1 MSAYGV
7 KSAKAVYYHIGMK
20 VRNDNIRNI
29 AIIAHVD
36 HGKTTLVDALFKQ
49 SGLVGKGMDGVRIM
63 DSGAIEKERGITIN
77 AKNCAIHWK
86 GVKINI
92 IDTPGHADF
101 GGEVER
107 GLSMVDGAIL
117 LVDAAEGPL
126 PQTRFVLEKAL
137 KQSLPLIVVINKIDR
152 KDARPDDVLNEVYDL
167 LLELSP
173 DERMLE
179 VPVFYANGREGT
191 CGKSLDDIKSNLH
204 ELLDAII
211 SDIPA
216 PEYDDTEP
224 FQMLVS
230 DLSYSDFLGRLAIGK
245 VMNGSAETNDTLV
258 CVKENSVEQLR
269 VTRIQA
275 YDGPQF
281 VDCPKADSG
290 DIIVLAGV
298 NDVSIGDTICTKE
311 EVKALPRIEVDEPTV
326 SMLFS
331 KNISPLAGKEG
342 NAATSAK
349 IWERLQKEALRNV
362 SIRIER
368 NPDDTFTV
376 KGRGEF
382 QMAIIA
388 EEMRREGF
396 EFCVGRPHVIFH
408 VDSEGRKTE
417 PVEVL
422 MIDCPEE
429 YSGTVM
435 EKLGRRKAVMSDITY
450 TEGGRVKIR
459 FDIPARGLIGFRDEF
474 LTDTKGFGIMN
485 SYLKGYEPYKGDFP
499 ERLTGSLVSDRAG
512 TAVAYGIWELEDR
525 GRFFIVPGDPVYE
538 GEIVGERNKDMD
550 LMLNPTKT
558 KKLTN
563 LRASG
568 HDEAVTLTP
577 VSKPTLEQAIQFI
590 KDDELVEVTPLSIR
604 MCKKILNTQN
614 RKIFESRGSIPSYLL
629 NK

>member
-1 MSAYGV
+1 MR
-7 KSAKAVYYHIGMK
+7 
-20 VRNDNIRNI
+20 VRNENIRNI

-36 HGKTTLVDALFKQ
+36 HGKTTLVDALFRQ
-49 SGLVGKGMDGVRIM
+49 SGLVGKGMDGTRIM
-63 DSGAIEKERGITIN
+63 DSGAIERERGITIS

-86 GVKINI
+86 DVKINI

-137 KQSLPLIVVINKIDR
+137 LHNLPLIVVINKIDR
-152 KDARPDDVLNEVYDL
+152 KDARADEVLNEVYDL

-173 DERMLE
+173 DEKMLE

-191 CGKSLDDIKSNLH
+191 CGRSLDDIKDNLH
-204 ELLDAII
+204 ELLDAIL
-211 SDIPA
+211 SEIPA
-216 PEYDDTEP
+216 PEYDDEEP

-245 VMNGSAETNDTLV
+245 VMNGSVETNDTLV
-258 CVKENSVEQLR
+258 CVKKDSVEQLR

-275 YDGPQF
+275 YDGPQMI
-281 VDCPKADSG
+281 DCPKASAG

-342 NAATSAK
+342 KAVTSAK
-349 IWERLQKEALRNV
+349 IWERLQREALRNV
-362 SIRIER
+362 SIRVEK
-368 NPDDTFTV
+368 NPDDSFTV

-388 EEMRREGF
+388 EEMRREGY

-408 VDSEGRKTE
+408 TDESGRKTE

-422 MIDCPEE
+422 LVDCPEE
-429 YSGTVM
+429 FSGTVM
-435 EKLGRRKAVMSDITY
+435 EKLGRRKAIMSDITY
-450 TEGGRVKIR
+450 TAGGRVKIR

-485 SYLKGYEPYKGDFP
+485 SYLKGYEPYKGDFA
-499 ERLTGSLVSDRAG
+499 ERLTGSLVSDRDG
-512 TAVAYGIWELEDR
+512 VAVAYGIWELEDR

-538 GEIVGERNKDMD
+538 GEVVGERNKDLD

-568 HDEAVTLTP
+568 HDEAVSLTP
-577 VSKPTLEQAIQFI
+577 VVKPSLEQAIQFI

-604 MCKKILNTQN
+604 MCKKVLNTQQ
-614 RKIFESRGSIPSYLL
+614 RKILQSRGAIPSYLL
-629 NK
+629 K

>member
-1 MSAYGV
+1 
-7 KSAKAVYYHIGMK
+7 MK
-20 VRNDNIRNI
+20 VRNERIRNI

-49 SGLVGKGMDGVRIM
+49 SGLVGKCMDGTRIM
-63 DSGAIEKERGITIN
+63 DSGAIERERGITIS
-77 AKNCAIHWK
+77 AKNCAIHWN
-86 GVKINI
+86 GIKINI

-137 KQSLPLIVVINKIDR
+137 LKNLPLIVVINKIDR
-152 KDARPDDVLNEVYDL
+152 KDARAEEVLNEVYDL

-191 CGKSLDDIKSNLH
+191 CGRSLDSINGNLH
-204 ELLDAII
+204 ELLDAIV
-211 SDIPA
+211 SEIPA
-216 PEYDDTEP
+216 PEYDDSEP

-245 VMNGSAETNDTLV
+245 VMNGSAATNDTLV

-275 YDGPQF
+275 YDGPQM
-281 VDCPKADSG
+281 VDDPKAEAG

-298 NDVSIGDTICTKE
+298 GDVSIGDTICTKE

-342 NAATSAK
+342 KAVTSAK

-362 SIRIER
+362 SIRVEK
-368 NPDDTFTV
+368 NPDDSFTV

-408 VDSEGRKTE
+408 TDENGRKTE

-422 MIDCPEE
+422 LIDCPEE

-450 TEGGRVKIR
+450 TQGGRVKIR

-485 SYLKGYEPYKGDFP
+485 SYLKGYEPYKGDFA
-499 ERLTGSLVSDRAG
+499 ERLTGSLVSDRDG
-512 TAVAYGIWELEDR
+512 VAVAYGIWELEDR

-538 GEIVGERNKDMD
+538 GEVVGERNKDLD

-568 HDEAVTLTP
+568 HDEAVSLTP
-577 VSKPTLEQAIQFI
+577 VVKPSLEQAIQFI

-604 MCKKILNTQN
+604 MCKKVLNTQQ
-614 RKIFESRGSIPSYLL
+614 RKILQSRGAIPSYLL
-629 NK
+629 K

>member
-1 MSAYGV
+1 
-7 KSAKAVYYHIGMK
+7 MK
-20 VRNDNIRNI
+20 VRNEKIRNI

-36 HGKTTLVDALFKQ
+36 HGKTTLVDALFRQ

-63 DSGAIEKERGITIN
+63 DSGAIEKERGITIS

-137 KQSLPLIVVINKIDR
+137 LRNLPLIVVINKIDR
-152 KDARPDDVLNEVYDL
+152 KDARAEEVLNEVYDL

-191 CGKSLDDIKSNLH
+191 CGRTLDDIKGNLH
-204 ELLDAII
+204 DLLDAII
-211 SDIPA
+211 EEIPA
-216 PEYDDTEP
+216 PEYDDEEP

-230 DLSYSDFLGRLAIGK
+230 DLSYSDFLGRLAVGK

-258 CVKENSVEQLR
+258 CVKENSVEPLR

-275 YDGPQF
+275 YDGPRF
-281 VDCPKADSG
+281 VDCSKAESG
-290 DIIVLAGV
+290 DIIVLSGV
-298 NDVSIGDTICTKE
+298 NDVSISDTICTKE
-311 EVKALPRIEVDEPTV
+311 EIKALPRIEVDEPTV

-368 NPDDTFTV
+368 NPDDSFTV

-408 VDSEGRKTE
+408 TDSEGRKTE
-417 PVEVL
+417 PIEVL
-422 MIDCPEE
+422 LIDCPEE
-429 YSGTVM
+429 FSGTVM

-450 TEGGRVKIR
+450 TEAGRVKIR

-538 GEIVGERNKDMD
+538 GEVVGERNKDMD

-590 KDDELVEVTPLSIR
+590 KDDELVEVTPQSIR
-604 MCKKILNTQN
+604 MCKKILNTQQ
-614 RKIFESRGSIPSYLL
+614 RKIFESRGAIPSYLL
-629 NK
+629 K